1 LQEKSGRAGRLWP
14 RCPPR
19 PLLWVL
25 QVVGSNPAA
34 PTKYYKD
41 FNILGLRTDA
51 EKFSLQKSRHR
62 VDTLLFSPVEF
73 QKNPSSDE
81 LPSPLDNPS
90 SNNGR
95 TLK

>member
-1 LQEKSGRAGRLWP
+1 
-14 RCPPR
+14 
-19 PLLWVL
+19 
-25 QVVGSNPAA
+25 
-34 PTKYYKD
+34 
-41 FNILGLRTDA
+41 LGLRTDA